1 MEVLLEDNP
10 VVSRIWK
17 EWIEKDIELSLMSVE
32 ERLDCC
38 RKYQW
43 LFPKKKP
50 GKIVELESIYSSVHQ
65 RSNRDE
71 FKRWFYVVVGY
82 MTSRP
87 HLGDSS

>member
-1 MEVLLEDNP
+1 M
-10 VVSRIWK
+10 VSRIWK

-32 ERLDCC
+32 ERLDWC

-71 FKRWFYVVVGY
+71 FKSQEDIQEDVQEGE
-82 MTSRP
+82 M
-87 HLGDSS
+87 HK